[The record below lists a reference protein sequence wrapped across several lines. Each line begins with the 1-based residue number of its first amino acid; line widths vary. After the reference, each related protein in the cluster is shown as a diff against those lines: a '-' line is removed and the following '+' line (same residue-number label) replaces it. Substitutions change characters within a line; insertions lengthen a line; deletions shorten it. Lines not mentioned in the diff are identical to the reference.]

1 MNLPRKK
8 LLILAGIGLGIVL
21 LVIFTQGIPR
31 SAGIKDVLR
40 LLCDGVFVAGALL
53 LGTGGLV
60 WGHAGGVTDGL
71 GFSMKTFLSLKW
83 KRVGDYKESFSDY
96 RARREA
102 RSGDPKPYLIIGG
115 GYFLLALLLFAA
127 YSIVK

>member
-1 MNLPRKK
+1 MKPERKK
-8 LLILAGIGLGIVL
+8 LLTVALIGFAIA
-21 LVIFTQGIPR
+21 LVVVFTQGI
-31 SAGIKDVLR
+31 LR
-40 LLCDGVFVAGALL
+40 VSGAADRLRIACDGCFVAGALL
-53 LGTGGLV
+53 LGVGGLV

-102 RSGDPKPYLIIGG
+102 RSGDPKPYLLVGG
-115 GYFLLALLLFAA
+115 GYLLLALLFFAG
-127 YSIVK
+127 YSMVK

>member
-8 LLILAGIGLGIVL
+8 LLILAGVGLALVL
-21 LVIFTQGIPR
+21 LVIFTQGITR
-31 SAGIKDVLR
+31 AAGIKDVLR
-40 LLCDGVFVAGALL
+40 LLCDGFFVAGALL

-102 RSGDPKPYLIIGG
+102 RCGDPKPYFLIGG

>member
-8 LLILAGIGLGIVL
+8 LLILVCVGLAIVL
-21 LVIFTQGIPR
+21 LVIFTQGITR
-31 SAGIKDVLR
+31 AAGMKDILR
-40 LLCDGVFVAGALL
+40 CLCDGFFVAGALL
-53 LGTGGLV
+53 LGAGGLV

-102 RSGDPKPYLIIGG
+102 RSGDPKPYLLVGG
-115 GYFLLALLLFAA
+115 GYFLLALLLFAG

>member
-8 LLILAGIGLGIVL
+8 LLILACIGLGLVL
-21 LVIFTQGIPR
+21 LVIFTQGITR
-31 SAGIKDVLR
+31 SAGAKDVLR
-40 LLCDGVFVAGALL
+40 HLCDGFFVAGALL

-83 KRVGDYKESFSDY
+83 KRVGDYKESFADY

-102 RSGDPKPYLIIGG
+102 RSGDPKPYLLVGG
-115 GYFLLALLLFAA
+115 GYLILALLLFAG
-127 YSIVK
+127 YSMAK